1 MQGISNVSKA
11 VSTKTTHPILSCIF
25 IEAENGNI
33 KLTAN
38 DMEIGIES
46 YVEGTVIEEGKVA
59 IEAKLLSD
67 IVRKL
72 PDSEIHMETNE
83 DFKTTIKCE
92 KSLFTIAGKS
102 GEDFSSLPVV
112 EKSKYITI
120 SQFTLREIINQ
131 TIFSISDSEY
141 NNVMTGELF
150 EVSNNRLRVVAIDGH
165 RIAIRNVE
173 LKDESQDVKV
183 IVPGKAL
190 SYISKIVNGGVD
202 DDVNIYFTSNHILFE
217 FDDTIVVSRLI
228 ESTNFFDT
236 DKMISNDY
244 KTRITINKKEMA
256 DCIDRA
262 TLLIKEGDKK
272 PVFLSMKD
280 TEMELTINT
289 FIGSMDESIPI
300 TKDGDDLLISFN
312 PKFLIDILKVLDQ
325 EEVSMFFTNP
335 KAPCFIKDEEGSYIY
350 IVLPVVQ

>member
-1 MQGISNVSKA
+1 
-11 VSTKTTHPILSCIF
+11 
-25 IEAENGNI
+25 
-33 KLTAN
+33 
-38 DMEIGIES
+38 MEIGIES

-202 DDVNIYFTSNHILFE
+202 DDVNIYFADNNILFE
-217 FDDTIVVSRLI
+217 FDRTKVVSRLV
-228 ESTNFFDT
+228 EGEFFRIDN
-236 DKMISNDY
+236 MLNVDY
-244 KTRITINKKEMA
+244 QIKFTINKREFL
-256 DCIDRA
+256 DCLDRSS
-262 TLLIKEGDKK
+262 LLIKESDKK
-272 PVFLSMKD
+272 PIK
-280 TEMELTINT
+280 LTIEDNMLYLKIDSL
-289 FIGSMDESIPI
+289 IGSMNEEIEIHKEGSNII
-300 TKDGDDLLISFN
+300 IGFN
-312 PKFLIDILKVLDQ
+312 PKFLMDAIRAIDDDDITIYMNNTK
-325 EEVSMFFTNP
+325 S
-335 KAPCFIKDEEGSYIY
+335 PCVIKDEEENYIY
-350 IVLPVVQ
+350 LILPMGIGSR